1 MLIKNIIKFSTYLI
15 IFISSIFFFSCESN
29 DGVIPKGTSD
39 LKAKSKTLIE
49 FFTNTS
55 CIGCPVAGHYLD
67 RINNLEGVTINDTN
81 VIIIRVHTSLFPNDP
96 FHNFNTL
103 DNLARQTY
111 YGAGVFNPMG
121 FANGSMLPVPFDE
134 NGWTTQ
140 INMKLNQKSDFGL
153 NLTNTLDTITRNGI
167 LSIQIG
173 QFSGVQINDLVL
185 HIALTEGDLY
195 YNAPNGET
203 HFFNVLRDLITP
215 SSGESIT
222 VIPGQSTI
230 INKEYTIDDRVIIRN
245 CELIV
250 FVQRLSTKQVLV
262 VDKILL

>member
-1 MLIKNIIKFSTYLI
+1 MYNKIIKFGIYLTI
-15 IFISSIFFFSCESN
+15 IIISLLLISCESN
-29 DGVIPKGTSD
+29 DGLIPKGTGD
-39 LKAKSKTLIE
+39 LKSNSKTLIE

-55 CIGCPVAGHYLD
+55 CTGCPIVGHYLD

-96 FHNFNTL
+96 FHNFNTI

-111 YGAGVFNPMG
+111 YGAGTFNPIG

-140 INMKLNQKSDFGL
+140 INMKLSQKSNFGL
-153 NLTNTLDTITRNGI
+153 NLINTLDTITRNGT

-173 QFSGVQINDLVL
+173 QFSGQPINDLVL

-203 HFFNVLRDLITP
+203 HFFNILRDLITP
-215 SSGESIT
+215 CSGESIS

-230 INKEYTIDDRVIIRN
+230 INKEYTIDNRVVIRN
-245 CELIV
+245 CEIIV
-250 FVQRLSTKQVLV
+250 FVQCSSTKQVLV
-262 VDKILL
+262 VDKIVL

>member
-1 MLIKNIIKFSTYLI
+1 MINIVKKYNLYFLILLFSFVIY
-15 IFISSIFFFSCESN
+15 SCESN
-29 DGVIPKGTSD
+29 DGPIPKGTGD
-39 LKAKSKTLIE
+39 LKSNSKTLIE

-81 VIIIRVHTSLFPNDP
+81 VVIIRVHTSLFPNDP
-96 FHNFNTL
+96 FHNFNTV

-111 YGAGVFNPMG
+111 YGAGAFNPIG

-134 NGWTTQ
+134 NGWTSQ
-140 INMKLNQKSDFGL
+140 INMKLNQKSNFGL

-167 LSIQIG
+167 ITIQVG
-173 QFSGVQINDLVL
+173 QFTGQPLNDLVL

-215 SSGESIT
+215 CSGESIS

-230 INKEYTIDDRVIIRN
+230 INKEYTLDPRVIIKN

-250 FVQRLSTKQVLV
+250 FVQCVPTKQVLV
-262 VDKILL
+262 VDKVKLP

>member
-1 MLIKNIIKFSTYLI
+1 MKSIIKKYSLFLI
-15 IFISSIFFFSCESN
+15 IVIFSFIIYSCESN
-29 DGVIPKGTSD
+29 DGPIPKGTSD
-39 LKAKSKTLIE
+39 LKSNSKTLIE

-96 FHNFNTL
+96 FHNFNTV

-111 YGAGVFNPMG
+111 YGAGVFNPIG

-140 INMKLNQKSDFGL
+140 INMKLNQKSNFGL
-153 NLTNTLDTITRNGI
+153 NLTNTIDTITRNGI
-167 LSIQIG
+167 ITIQVG
-173 QFSGVQINDLVL
+173 QFTGQPLNDLVL

-215 SSGESIT
+215 CSGESISI
-222 VIPGQSTI
+222 IPGQSTI
-230 INKEYTIDDRVIIRN
+230 INKEYSLDPRVIIKT

-250 FVQRLSTKQVLV
+250 FIQCAPTKQVLA
-262 VDKILL
+262 VDKVKLP